1 MSGLAEYIN
10 LTPCPY
16 PPIVAQWEGIP
27 VQQVQS
33 FTPPD
38 FQRSDCFCGNGMG
51 CFCNNGMGSYIESW
65 NTGLQRMGP
74 GGGLGAFAWTS
85 PDGYFASGMDFTQ
98 WGLAEGFTVLA
109 GIYLVFSALWT
120 TKSAVDYASQGRKRA
135 SSRKKRMKKA
145 EESRGFF

>member
-38 FQRSDCFCGNGMG
+38 FERAECFCGNGMG
-51 CFCNNGMGSYIESW
+51 NYIDGWS
-65 NTGLQRMGP
+65 TGLQRMGP

-120 TKSAVDYASQGRKRA
+120 TKSAVNYASEGRKRSA
-135 SSRKKRMKKA
+135 SRKKRIKSA